1 MVIWFTKSHTLRK
14 KSGKYEAK
22 LDKNFNEASK
32 LKLLQG
38 VEIMGEDSI
47 PYIGTALD
55 LNYKE
60 DVAYITIDEGKFHQ
74 VKKMF
79 LEVGFLVT
87 NLKRIQ
93 IANLKLDLEP
103 GTYKEIEKNDIFGR

>member
-1 MVIWFTKSHTLRK
+1 ML
-14 KSGKYEAK
+14 
-22 LDKNFNEASK
+22 
-32 LKLLQG
+32 
-38 VEIMGEDSI
+38 
-47 PYIGTALD
+47 
-55 LNYKE
+55 
-60 DVAYITIDEGKFHQ
+60 YITIDEGKFHQ